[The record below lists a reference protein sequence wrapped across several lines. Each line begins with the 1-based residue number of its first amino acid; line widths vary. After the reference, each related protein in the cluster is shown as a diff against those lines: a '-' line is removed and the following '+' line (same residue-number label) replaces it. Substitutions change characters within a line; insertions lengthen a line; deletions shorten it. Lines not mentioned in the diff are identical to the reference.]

1 VSVAAHYLSLV
12 PIIHALQR
20 SIAKGFGKRICAISL
35 VFSRTFPRA
44 SARQPEMAADSHK
57 NPLPAWI
64 ALPFVFVCIVTV
76 LTTWGTGSFLL
87 GLAAGLTSALA
98 AAWRSEGMLRAVVAP
113 IAQIA
118 SGDRYA
124 ALPSSIGGGALADS
138 AAAAERMR
146 QALIDADALSVD
158 HKSREAETRL
168 RHASRGFFTQRFRTT
183 IDELTVNF
191 QAAREEIRVT
201 TANLG
206 ARNQDMSRRTTQ
218 AVEAASTASRDV
230 AAVADAARGLLTL
243 IVQCS
248 TEATAA
254 KDATDRT
261 IADLGHTDFT
271 VRSLAAAAER
281 IGAVVKL
288 IEAIASQTS
297 LLALNATIEAAR
309 AGAAGKGFAV
319 VASEV
324 KTLAQQTAKAT
335 GDISAQIH
343 DIQHAVNETVE
354 AIAGVSSSVATMN
367 NANRQLT
374 GILDHQA
381 AEINRIG
388 NRAEQVAGTV
398 AGVLPEISTIAS
410 SVEEA
415 GNGVLATAEDLLG
428 RSQWLV
434 DAVTSYFTDLEF
446 GSIRIGILHSLS
458 GTMTASER
466 PLQELLVML
475 IEQQNARGG
484 LLGRP
489 LEPVIVNPH
498 SDPKAYPE
506 LTRKLIADDK
516 VAAIFGCW
524 SSASRKEVLPIV
536 ERDNAL
542 LFYPSQYEGEESSR
556 NIFYTGATPP
566 QQAIPAV
573 NFLRDQGIRRF
584 FLVGTDYIYPRTTNA
599 VLKGY
604 LASQGISEISERYTA
619 IGQTGWRVVVEEIR
633 RFARGGRTAIV
644 ATVSGDANVHFFR
657 ELANQEITAAEI
669 PVMSLSINE
678 AELPALRH
686 SKVSGNFVVW
696 NYLHAFETRENRE
709 FIDEWRRFKGDRGAM
724 TNDPMEA
731 TWIGF
736 HLWAA
741 AVEAAG
747 TTDVDKVRDALG
759 GRRLTAPTGFS
770 VLMDAKTHHLFKP
783 VMIGR
788 ITEEGR
794 IMPVSVTEGL
804 VPPDPWSPW
813 LKRATSAA
821 SGLQPALRKAS
832 GE

>member
-1 VSVAAHYLSLV
+1 MVAQL
-12 PIIHALQR
+12 
-20 SIAKGFGKRICAISL
+20 
-35 VFSRTFPRA
+35 
-44 SARQPEMAADSHK
+44 K

-64 ALPFVFVCIVTV
+64 VLPLLFVGTV
-76 LTTWGTGSFLL
+76 AVVTTWGTGSLWL
-87 GLAAGLTSALA
+87 GLATALIGALA
-98 AAWRSEGMLRAVVAP
+98 VAWYCERTLRGLIGA

-118 SGDRYA
+118 RGDRYA
-124 ALPSSIGGGALADS
+124 ALPGRIQGGALADS
-138 AAAAERMR
+138 AVAAETMR
-146 QALIDADALSVD
+146 QALIDADALAVD
-158 HKSREAETRL
+158 LKSREAETRL
-168 RHASRGFFTQRFRTT
+168 RHASRGFFTQRFRST
-183 IDELTVNF
+183 IDELTVTF
-191 QAAREEIRVT
+191 QSAGEEIRIT
-201 TANLG
+201 TGNLD
-206 ARNQDMSRRTTQ
+206 ARNKDMSARAAN
-218 AVEAASTASRDV
+218 AVEAAGNASRDV
-230 AAVADAARGLLTL
+230 AAVADAARGLLAL
-243 IVQCS
+243 IVDCS
-248 TEATAA
+248 TEAAAA

-309 AGAAGKGFAV
+309 AGAAGRGFAV

-335 GDISAQIH
+335 AEIGAQIH

-354 AIAGVSSSVATMN
+354 AISGVSSSVTTMSD
-367 NANRQLT
+367 ANRQLT

-388 NRAEQVAGTV
+388 NSAEQVAGAV

-415 GNGVLATAEDLLG
+415 GNGVVATAEDLLG

-434 DAVTSYFTDLEF
+434 EAVTRYFADLEF
-446 GSIRIGILHSLS
+446 GSIKIGILHSLS

-475 IEQQNARGG
+475 IERQNAHGG

-498 SDPKAYPE
+498 SDPTAYAE
-506 LTRKLIADDK
+506 LAKKLIRDDK
-516 VAAIFGCW
+516 VAALFGCW

-542 LFYPSQYEGEESSR
+542 LFYPSQYEGEEASP

-573 NFLRDQGIRRF
+573 NFLLGQGIRRF

-604 LASQGISEISERYTA
+604 LSSKGVSEFRERYTA
-619 IGQTGWRVVVEEIR
+619 LGQSDWRAVVEDIR

-657 ELANQEITAAEI
+657 ELANQEIIAAEI

-678 AELPALRH
+678 AELAALKH
-686 SKVSGNFVVW
+686 SNVSGHFVAW
-696 NYLHAFETRENRE
+696 NYLHAFDTAENRA
-709 FIDEWRRFKGDRGAM
+709 FIAEWRRFTGKADAV

-736 HLWAA
+736 QLWAA

-759 GRRLTAPTGFS
+759 GRRVTAPSGFS
-770 VLMDAKTHHLFKP
+770 VQMDAKTHHLFKP

-788 ITEEGR
+788 ITDDGR
-794 IMPVSVTEGL
+794 ILPVSVTEGL
-804 VPPDPWSPW
+804 VPPEPWSPW
-813 LKRATSAA
+813 LKRASASGGLAESAA
-821 SGLQPALRKAS
+821 LAPRKAF
-832 GE
+832 GA

>member
-1 VSVAAHYLSLV
+1 
-12 PIIHALQR
+12 
-20 SIAKGFGKRICAISL
+20 
-35 VFSRTFPRA
+35 
-44 SARQPEMAADSHK
+44 MAAESQR

-64 ALPFVFVCIVTV
+64 VLPFLFAATVAV
-76 LTTWGTGSFLL
+76 LTTWGTGSLLL
-87 GLAAGLTSALA
+87 GLATACVGAVS
-98 AAWRSEGMLRAVVAP
+98 AAWWCERTLRTVIGA

-118 SGDRYA
+118 GGDRYA
-124 ALPSSIGGGALADS
+124 ALPSRVQGGAVAQS
-138 AAAAERMR
+138 VAAAEAMR
-146 QALIDADALSVD
+146 QVLIDADALAVD
-158 HKSREAETRL
+158 HRSREAESRL
-168 RHASRGFFTQRFRTT
+168 RQANRGFFTQRFRGT
-183 IDELTVNF
+183 IDQLTGTF
-191 QAAREEIRVT
+191 QSAGEEIRVT

-206 ARNQDMSRRTTQ
+206 ARNKDMSQRTAH
-218 AVEAASTASRDV
+218 AVEAATHASRDV
-230 AAVADAARGLLTL
+230 GAVAEASRGLLSL
-243 IVQCS
+243 IVQC
-248 TEATAA
+248 TAEASAA

-261 IADLGHTDFT
+261 IADLGHTDST
-271 VRSLAAAAER
+271 VRSLSAAAER

-309 AGAAGKGFAV
+309 AGAAGRGFAV

-335 GDISAQIH
+335 GDISTQIH
-343 DIQHAVNETVE
+343 DIQDAVSKTVE
-354 AIAGVSSSVATMN
+354 AIAGVSSSVTTMS

-381 AEINRIG
+381 EEINRIG

-434 DAVTSYFTDLEF
+434 DAVTRYFSDLEF
-446 GSIRIGILHSLS
+446 GAIKIGIVHSLS
-458 GTMTASER
+458 GTLTASER

-489 LEPVIVNPH
+489 IEPVIVNPH
-498 SDPKAYPE
+498 SDPKAYPA
-506 LTRKLIADDK
+506 LAKKLIHEDK
-516 VAAIFGCW
+516 VAALFGCW

-536 ERDNAL
+536 EKDNAL
-542 LFYPSQYEGEESSR
+542 LFYPSQYEGEETSP

-573 NFLRDQGIRRF
+573 NFLRAQGINRF

-604 LASQGISEISERYTA
+604 LSSQGVTECAERYTA
-619 IGQTGWRVVVEEIR
+619 LGQSDWREVVEDIR
-633 RFARGGRTAIV
+633 RFAKGGSGGKTAIV

-657 ELANQEITAAEI
+657 ELANQEVAASEI
-669 PVMSLSINE
+669 PVMSLSITE
-678 AELPALRH
+678 AELPALKRSNVAGH
-686 SKVSGNFVVW
+686 FVAW
-696 NYLHAFETRENRE
+696 NYLHAFDTAENRA
-709 FIDEWRRFKGDRGAM
+709 FISEWRRFTGRPDAV

-747 TTDVDKVRDALG
+747 TTDVDKVRAALG
-759 GRRLTAPTGFS
+759 GRRITALSGFS
-770 VLMDAKTHHLFKP
+770 VLMDGKTNHLFKP

-788 ITEEGR
+788 ISDDGR
-794 IMPVSVTEGL
+794 ILPVSVTEGL
-804 VPPDPWSPW
+804 VPPEPWSPW
-813 LKRATSAA
+813 LGSSRFANTGSMLRASAA
-821 SGLQPALRKAS
+821 I
-832 GE
+832 

>member
-1 VSVAAHYLSLV
+1 
-12 PIIHALQR
+12 
-20 SIAKGFGKRICAISL
+20 
-35 VFSRTFPRA
+35 
-44 SARQPEMAADSHK
+44 MAAESQR

-64 ALPFVFVCIVTV
+64 VLPFLFAATVAV
-76 LTTWGTGSFLL
+76 LTTWGTGSLLL
-87 GLAAGLTSALA
+87 GLATACVGAVS
-98 AAWRSEGMLRAVVAP
+98 AAWWCERTLRTVLGA

-118 SGDRYA
+118 GGDRYA
-124 ALPSSIGGGALADS
+124 ALPSRVHGGAVAQS
-138 AAAAERMR
+138 VAAAEAMR
-146 QALIDADALSVD
+146 QVLIDADALAVD
-158 HKSREAETRL
+158 HRSREAESRL
-168 RHASRGFFTQRFRTT
+168 RQANRGFFTQRFRGT
-183 IDELTVNF
+183 IDQLTGTF
-191 QAAREEIRVT
+191 QSAGEEIRVT

-206 ARNQDMSRRTTQ
+206 ARNKDMSQRTAH
-218 AVEAASTASRDV
+218 AVEAATHASRDV
-230 AAVADAARGLLTL
+230 GAVAEASRGLLSL
-243 IVQCS
+243 IVQC
-248 TEATAA
+248 TAEASAA

-261 IADLGHTDFT
+261 IADLGHTDST
-271 VRSLAAAAER
+271 VRSLSAAAER

-309 AGAAGKGFAV
+309 AGAAGRGFAV

-343 DIQHAVNETVE
+343 DIQDAVSKTVE
-354 AIAGVSSSVATMN
+354 AIAGVSSSVTTMS

-381 AEINRIG
+381 EEINRIG

-434 DAVTSYFTDLEF
+434 DAVTRYFSDLEF
-446 GSIRIGILHSLS
+446 GAIKIGIVHSLS
-458 GTMTASER
+458 GTLTASER

-489 LEPVIVNPH
+489 IEPVIVNPH
-498 SDPKAYPE
+498 SDPKAYPA
-506 LTRKLIADDK
+506 LAKKLIHEDK
-516 VAAIFGCW
+516 VAALFGCW

-536 ERDNAL
+536 AKDNAL
-542 LFYPSQYEGEESSR
+542 LFYPSQYEGEETSP

-573 NFLRDQGIRRF
+573 NFLRAQGINRF

-604 LASQGISEISERYTA
+604 LSSQGVTECAERYTA
-619 IGQTGWRVVVEEIR
+619 LGQSDWHEVVEDIR
-633 RFARGGRTAIV
+633 RFAKGGSGKAAIV

-657 ELANQEITAAEI
+657 ELANQEVAASEI
-669 PVMSLSINE
+669 PVMSLSITE
-678 AELPALRH
+678 AELPALKRSNVAGH
-686 SKVSGNFVVW
+686 FVAW
-696 NYLHAFETRENRE
+696 NYLHAFDTAENRA
-709 FIDEWRRFKGDRGAM
+709 FISEWRRFTGKPDAV

-747 TTDVDKVRDALG
+747 TTDVDKVRAALG
-759 GRRLTAPTGFS
+759 GRRITAPSGFS
-770 VLMDAKTHHLFKP
+770 VLMDGKTNHLFKP

-788 ITEEGR
+788 ISDDGR
-794 IMPVSVTEGL
+794 ILPVSVTEGL
-804 VPPDPWSPW
+804 VPPEPWSPW
-813 LKRATSAA
+813 LGSSRFANTGSMLRASAA
-821 SGLQPALRKAS
+821 TG
-832 GE
+832 